1 MLTIKYED
9 LIRTKKSLKYR
20 GKIWEKLLEIKKK
33 HANLHLLLFFLNSN
47 YSGTHM
53 VKKKEKKKR
62 KSKTSGQ
69 PLTEPKIYNILLFF
83 KNAL

>member
-1 MLTIKYED
+1 MQKALRN
-9 LIRTKKSLKYR
+9 LKKNMQTY
-20 GKIWEKLLEIKKK
+20 IYF
-33 HANLHLLLFFLNSN
+33 FFLNSN
-47 YSGTHM
+47 YSGKHM
-53 VKKKEKKKR
+53 VKKKEKKEK